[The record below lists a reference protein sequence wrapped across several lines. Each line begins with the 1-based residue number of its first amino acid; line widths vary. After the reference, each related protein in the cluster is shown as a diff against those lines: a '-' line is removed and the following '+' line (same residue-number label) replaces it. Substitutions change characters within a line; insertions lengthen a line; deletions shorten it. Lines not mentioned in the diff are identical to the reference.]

1 MTQRTEKRK
10 DILQTANQKINK
22 KRYRSKLKKLSIEFS
37 LKENDITEYL
47 DTKPNKSGYVK
58 NLIRADMESDG
69 K

>member
-1 MTQRTEKRK
+1 M
-10 DILQTANQKINK
+10 QTANQKINK

>member
-37 LKENDITEYL
+37 LKENDIAEYL

>member
-1 MTQRTEKRK
+1 M
-10 DILQTANQKINK
+10 QTANQKINK

-37 LKENDITEYL
+37 LKENDIAEYL

>member
-1 MTQRTEKRK
+1 MITER
-10 DILQTANQKINK
+10 QKINK
-22 KRYRSKLKKLSIEFS
+22 KRYRKKLKKLSIEFS
-37 LKENDITEYL
+37 LKENDIAEYL

>member
-1 MTQRTEKRK
+1 MITE
-10 DILQTANQKINK
+10 QQKINK

-37 LKENDITEYL
+37 LKENDIAEYL

-58 NLIRADMESDG
+58 NLIRADMESDE

>member
-1 MTQRTEKRK
+1 MTQHTEKRK

-37 LKENDITEYL
+37 LKENDIAEYL